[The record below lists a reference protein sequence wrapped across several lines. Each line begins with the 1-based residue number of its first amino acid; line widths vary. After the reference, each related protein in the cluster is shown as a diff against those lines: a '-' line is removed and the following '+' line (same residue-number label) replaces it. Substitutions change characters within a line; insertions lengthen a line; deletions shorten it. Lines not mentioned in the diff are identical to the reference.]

1 MTDHNEHIHK
11 LRADFTKGILSES
24 QVDADPFIQFEDWL
38 KQAVEAE
45 IPELQAMNLATVY
58 DNKPSSRIVYLRKLA
73 NHKFWFYGN
82 YDSKKGKS
90 LEQNPSASLNF
101 FWPELQ
107 RQIRI
112 EGTVKKATE
121 DNSDNYFDSRPV
133 ESQIGAWASSQSSK
147 ITSREELEEKLE
159 QLQKQFDGKLI
170 TRPPHWGG
178 WVLKANYYEFWQGRK
193 SRLHDRICYELQNE
207 SWERYRLAP

>member
-1 MTDHNEHIHK
+1 MSDHHDHILK

-45 IPELQAMNLATVY
+45 IPELQAMTLSTVY
-58 DNKPSSRIVYLRKLA
+58 DNRPSSRIVYLRKLA

-90 LEQNPSASLNF
+90 LEQNPNASLNF
-101 FWPELQ
+101 FWPGLQ
-107 RQIRI
+107 RQVRI

-121 DNSDNYFDSRPV
+121 DNSDNYFDSRPL
-133 ESQIGAWASSQSSK
+133 ESQIGAWASAQSSK

-159 QLQKQFDGKLI
+159 QLQKEFEGKTI
-170 TRPPHWGG
+170 KRPPHWGG

-207 SWERYRLAP
+207 TWDRYRLAP